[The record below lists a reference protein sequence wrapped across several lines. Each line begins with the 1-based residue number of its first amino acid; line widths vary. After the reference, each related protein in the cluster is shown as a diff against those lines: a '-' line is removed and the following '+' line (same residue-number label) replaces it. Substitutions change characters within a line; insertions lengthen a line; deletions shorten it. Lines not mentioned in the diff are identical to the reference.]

1 MSFDVDAVRADF
13 PILSRQVNGRPL
25 VYLDNAASAQK
36 PRAVI
41 DALVATME
49 GGYANVHRGLH
60 TLSNEATEAFEK
72 AREIVALVGRN
83 GAGKTT
89 LLRTV
94 VGIIR
99 PDAGDVLYGKTSIFN
114 TPELK
119 RDVIFVPDSAD
130 ALKHYTVNEAAALYE
145 SIYPSFNRSTFRE
158 TLTRYNIDN
167 KKIRQLSKGQKAM
180 VTLSLAFAVQAKY
193 YLLDE
198 PTDGLDVVA
207 KADVLKLMIAQIEQR
222 DCSIIVSSHQ
232 LHELERIADRVIM
245 IEKGRV
251 KAVMTLEEAR
261 ALSVKWQVVFQD
273 EVPVALL
280 ERKDIEILSVTG
292 RVVLFM
298 ARERSDELEAFVDS
312 YKPMLV
318 EEIPM
323 SLEDVFR
330 VQLGGEANVV

>member
-1 MSFDVDAVRADF
+1 MLTVQQLSKKIDRQQVLDDIDF
-13 PILSRQVNGRPL
+13 TVG
-25 VYLDNAASAQK
+25 A
-36 PRAVI
+36 
-41 DALVATME
+41 
-49 GGYANVHRGLH
+49 G
-60 TLSNEATEAFEK
+60 
-72 AREIVALVGRN
+72 EIIALVGRN

-89 LLRTV
+89 LLRTM

-99 PDAGDVLYGKTSIFN
+99 PDTGDVRYGPSSIFEKA
-114 TPELK
+114 ELK

-145 SIYPSFNRSTFRE
+145 SIYPTFNRSTFRE

-207 KADVLKLMIAQIEQR
+207 KADVLKLMIAQVEAR
-222 DCSIIVSSHQ
+222 NCSIIVSSHQ
-232 LHELERIADRVIM
+232 LHELERIADRIIM

-251 KAVMTLEEAR
+251 KAIMSLEEAR
-261 ALSVKWQVVFQD
+261 ETSVKLQVVFNDQ
-273 EVPVALL
+273 VPVELL
-280 ERKDIEILSVTG
+280 ERKDIEIINVTG
-292 RVVLFM
+292 RVALFM
-298 ARERSDELEAFVDS
+298 AKERTKELDTFVDAHD
-312 YKPMLV
+312 PMLV

-323 SLEDVFR
+323 SLEDIFR
-330 VQLGGEANVV
+330 VQLGGEASVF

>member
-1 MSFDVDAVRADF
+1 MLTVQQLSKTIDRQPVLDDIDF
-13 PILSRQVNGRPL
+13 TVG
-25 VYLDNAASAQK
+25 A
-36 PRAVI
+36 
-41 DALVATME
+41 
-49 GGYANVHRGLH
+49 G
-60 TLSNEATEAFEK
+60 
-72 AREIVALVGRN
+72 EIIALVGRN

-89 LLRTV
+89 LLRTM

-99 PDAGDVLYGKTSIFN
+99 PDTGDVRYGPASIFEKS
-114 TPELK
+114 ELK

-145 SIYPSFNRSTFRE
+145 SIYPTFNRSTFRA

-207 KADVLKLMIAQIEQR
+207 KADVLKLMIAQVEAR
-222 DCSIIVSSHQ
+222 NCSIIVSSHQ
-232 LHELERIADRVIM
+232 LHELERIADRIIM

-251 KAVMTLEEAR
+251 KAIMSLEEAR
-261 ALSVKWQVVFQD
+261 ETSVKLQVVFNDQ
-273 EVPVALL
+273 VPVELL
-280 ERKDIEILSVTG
+280 ERKDIEIINVTG
-292 RVVLFM
+292 RVALFM
-298 ARERSDELEAFVDS
+298 AKERTKELDTFVDAHD
-312 YKPMLV
+312 PMLV

-330 VQLGGEANVV
+330 VQLGGEASVF

>member
-1 MSFDVDAVRADF
+1 MLTVQQLTKKIDRQTVLDGIDF
-13 PILSRQVNGRPL
+13 
-25 VYLDNAASAQK
+25 
-36 PRAVI
+36 
-41 DALVATME
+41 T
-49 GGYANVHRGLH
+49 VHRG
-60 TLSNEATEAFEK
+60 
-72 AREIVALVGRN
+72 EIVALVGRN

-89 LLRTV
+89 LLRTM

-232 LHELERIADRVIM
+232 LHELERIADRVVM

>member
-1 MSFDVDAVRADF
+1 MLTVQQLTKKIDRQTVLDGVDF
-13 PILSRQVNGRPL
+13 
-25 VYLDNAASAQK
+25 
-36 PRAVI
+36 
-41 DALVATME
+41 T
-49 GGYANVHRGLH
+49 VHRG
-60 TLSNEATEAFEK
+60 
-72 AREIVALVGRN
+72 EIVALVGRN

-89 LLRTV
+89 LLRTM

>member
-1 MSFDVDAVRADF
+1 MLTVQQLSKTIDRQRVLDDIDF
-13 PILSRQVNGRPL
+13 TVG
-25 VYLDNAASAQK
+25 A
-36 PRAVI
+36 
-41 DALVATME
+41 
-49 GGYANVHRGLH
+49 G
-60 TLSNEATEAFEK
+60 
-72 AREIVALVGRN
+72 EIIALVGRN

-89 LLRTV
+89 LLRTM

-99 PDAGDVLYGKTSIFN
+99 PDTGDVRYGPASIFEKS
-114 TPELK
+114 ELK

-145 SIYPSFNRSTFRE
+145 SIYPTFNRSTFRA

-207 KADVLKLMIAQIEQR
+207 KADVLKLMIAQVEAR
-222 DCSIIVSSHQ
+222 NCSIIVSSHQ
-232 LHELERIADRVIM
+232 LHELERIADRIIM

-251 KAVMTLEEAR
+251 KAIMSLEEAR
-261 ALSVKWQVVFQD
+261 ETSVKLQVVFNDQ
-273 EVPVALL
+273 VPVELL
-280 ERKDIEILSVTG
+280 ERKDIEIINVTG
-292 RVVLFM
+292 RVALFM
-298 ARERSDELEAFVDS
+298 AKERTKELDTFVDAHD
-312 YKPMLV
+312 PMLV

-330 VQLGGEANVV
+330 VQLGGEASVF

>member
-1 MSFDVDAVRADF
+1 MLTVQQLSKKIDRQQVLDDIDF
-13 PILSRQVNGRPL
+13 TVG
-25 VYLDNAASAQK
+25 A
-36 PRAVI
+36 
-41 DALVATME
+41 
-49 GGYANVHRGLH
+49 G
-60 TLSNEATEAFEK
+60 
-72 AREIVALVGRN
+72 EIIALVGRN

-89 LLRTV
+89 LLRTM

-99 PDAGDVLYGKTSIFN
+99 PDTGDVRYGPSSIFEKA
-114 TPELK
+114 ELK

-145 SIYPSFNRSTFRE
+145 SIYPTFNRSTFRE

-207 KADVLKLMIAQIEQR
+207 KSDVLKLMIAQVEAR
-222 DCSIIVSSHQ
+222 NCSIIVSSHQ

-245 IEKGRV
+245 IEKGKV
-251 KAVMTLEEAR
+251 KAVMTLDEAR
-261 ALSVKWQVVFQD
+261 ALSVKWQVVFQE

-323 SLEDVFR
+323 SLEDILR
-330 VQLGGEANVV
+330 VQLGGEASVF

>member
-1 MSFDVDAVRADF
+1 MCIRD
-13 PILSRQVNGRPL
+13 
-25 VYLDNAASAQK
+25 
-36 PRAVI
+36 
-41 DALVATME
+41 
-49 GGYANVHRGLH
+49 
-60 TLSNEATEAFEK
+60 
-72 AREIVALVGRN
+72 RN

-89 LLRTV
+89 LLRTM

-99 PDAGDVLYGKTSIFN
+99 PDKGDVRYGPSSIFEKA
-114 TPELK
+114 ELK

-145 SIYPSFNRSTFRE
+145 SIYPSFNRSLFRE

-207 KADVLKLMIAQIEQR
+207 KSDVLKLMIAQVEAR
-222 DCSIIVSSHQ
+222 NCSIIVSSHQ
-232 LHELERIADRVIM
+232 LHELERIADRIIM

-251 KAVMTLEEAR
+251 KAIMSLEEAR
-261 ALSVKWQVVFQD
+261 ETSVKLQVVFNDQ
-273 EVPVALL
+273 VPVELL
-280 ERKDIEILSVTG
+280 ERKDIEIINVTG
-292 RVVLFM
+292 RVALFM
-298 ARERSDELEAFVDS
+298 AKERTKELDTFVDAHD
-312 YKPMLV
+312 PMLV

-323 SLEDVFR
+323 SLEDIFR
-330 VQLGGEANVV
+330 VQLGGEASVF